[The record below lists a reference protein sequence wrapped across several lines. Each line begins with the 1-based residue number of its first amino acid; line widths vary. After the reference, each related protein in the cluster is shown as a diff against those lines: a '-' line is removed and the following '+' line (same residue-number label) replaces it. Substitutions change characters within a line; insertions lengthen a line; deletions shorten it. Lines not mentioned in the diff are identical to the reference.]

1 MRLFS
6 IVVLYKGDPT
16 AHILKVQALIIV
28 AMLSKFKAS
37 LTLLLVGTYS
47 CKDGGG
53 GSRPLEIGLETL
65 FLIYKPG
72 FTHKFKIFKDPW
84 ILFDLDQLTILF
96 DFFSNPHRDIY
107 LYPNISK

>member
-47 CKDGGG
+47 
-53 GSRPLEIGLETL
+53 
-65 FLIYKPG
+65 
-72 FTHKFKIFKDPW
+72 
-84 ILFDLDQLTILF
+84 
-96 DFFSNPHRDIY
+96 
-107 LYPNISK
+107 